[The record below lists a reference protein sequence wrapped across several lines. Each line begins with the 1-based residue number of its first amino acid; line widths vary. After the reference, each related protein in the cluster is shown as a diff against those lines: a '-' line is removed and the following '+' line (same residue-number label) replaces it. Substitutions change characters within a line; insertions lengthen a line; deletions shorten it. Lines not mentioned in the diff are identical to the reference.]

1 MLRLI
6 PKNQQK
12 RQIPPELASLGLPE
26 RLLELLLDREIDTPE
41 KIERYLHPKRE
52 DLLDPMLMQD
62 MDKAVNVIRDAIEK
76 HEEITVFGDYD
87 VDGVTATAILL
98 TYLRKQ
104 GAQVGFYIPDRHGE
118 GYGLNIAAIEQ
129 IATHSK
135 LLITVDCG
143 ITCAAEVARA
153 KELGMRV
160 IVDNGVRAFAPL
172 QTARQL
178 GLDVIVTDHHQL
190 GPQIPE
196 CEAVLNPLLG
206 HYPFRRLCG
215 AGVAFK
221 LVQAMGGTE
230 AIEPLWELAAL
241 ATIAD
246 IVPLMDENRVIVYYG
261 LAAMAATQRPGL
273 IALMESAGVDL
284 QKVSSS
290 DVAFRM
296 APRINA
302 GGRLALASRGVQ
314 LLTTRRMD
322 TAREIAEEL
331 NQDNIRRRELEIEIF
346 QQADEMTRQQID
358 FMNERAIVV
367 CGEGWNPGVIGLAA
381 SRLVEKYKWP
391 TILLSR
397 DGDICVGS
405 ARSIPGVNIH
415 EAMSTCRDLFIRFG
429 GHAQAA
435 GLTIEAKNVPEFK
448 RRLSEAIREQAAPEA
463 FIPTEE
469 YDLELELSEMTEAFV
484 DAFSAM
490 QPTGFGNPAPVFCV
504 RGVHTTDVRTIGK
517 DGAHLRMRLAQGS
530 DMRSAIGFR
539 MGDRAA
545 NLPEVIEAII
555 TLSINVWQDKRSVQ
569 CELRQMQAYMPGKA
583 FIAECQRQSE
593 KISNAMLSTLCLP
606 DQKAENIERM
616 TLEQAKT
623 VLASEFEKGY
633 QGILIGVHT
642 LAALKLL
649 NVHLAVMHAQLDYVL
664 EKTEDIRGFNTLV
677 MVPDWANIA
686 FSPRLIVAMDGM
698 LSDGE
703 RVLVKEKFPKA
714 RVIEVTDMR
723 TQSSSAA
730 CRLLPDDSSLRQ
742 LYKALRQREKTDCT
756 MNVLSAAT
764 GLEEDMIRCGM
775 RIMQQLGLIEYT
787 LYPLS
792 FKVLPSGKV
801 SLEDSSLRAK
811 LIRMKDE
818 GGNRFDAGRM

>member
-153 KELGMRV
+153 KELGMR
-160 IVDNGVRAFAPL
+160 
-172 QTARQL
+172 
-178 GLDVIVTDHHQL
+178 VIVTDHHQL

-448 RRLSEAIREQAAPEA
+448 RCLSEAIREQAAPEA

>member
-52 DLLDPMLMQD
+52 DLVDPMLMQD

-153 KELGMRV
+153 KELGMR
-160 IVDNGVRAFAPL
+160 
-172 QTARQL
+172 
-178 GLDVIVTDHHQL
+178 VIVTDHHQL

-686 FSPRLIVAMDGM
+686 FLPRLIVAMDGM

-787 LYPLS
+787 MYPLS

>member
-160 IVDNGVRAFAPL
+160 IV
-172 QTARQL
+172 
-178 GLDVIVTDHHQL
+178 TDHHQL

-273 IALMESAGVDL
+273 IALMESAGVDP

-435 GLTIEAKNVPEFK
+435 GLTIEARNVPEFK

-703 RVLVKEKFPKA
+703 RVLVKERFPKA

>member
-52 DLLDPMLMQD
+52 DLVDPMLMQD
-62 MDKAVNVIRDAIEK
+62 MDKAINVIRDAIEK

-153 KELGMRV
+153 KELGMR
-160 IVDNGVRAFAPL
+160 
-172 QTARQL
+172 
-178 GLDVIVTDHHQL
+178 VIVTDHHQL

-273 IALMESAGVDL
+273 IALMESAGVDM

-367 CGEGWNPGVIGLAA
+367 CSEGWNPGVIGLAA

>member
-52 DLLDPMLMQD
+52 DLVDPMLMQD

-160 IVDNGVRAFAPL
+160 IV
-172 QTARQL
+172 
-178 GLDVIVTDHHQL
+178 TDHHQL

-273 IALMESAGVDL
+273 IALMESAGVDP

-435 GLTIEAKNVPEFK
+435 GLTIEAKNVPDFK

-818 GGNRFDAGRM
+818 GGEPF

>member
-160 IVDNGVRAFAPL
+160 IV
-172 QTARQL
+172 
-178 GLDVIVTDHHQL
+178 TDHHQL

-273 IALMESAGVDL
+273 IALMESAGVDM

-346 QQADEMTRQQID
+346 QRADEMTRQQID

-391 TILLSR
+391 TIQLSR

-484 DAFSAM
+484 DAFSTM

>member
-160 IVDNGVRAFAPL
+160 IV
-172 QTARQL
+172 
-178 GLDVIVTDHHQL
+178 TDHHQL

-273 IALMESAGVDL
+273 IALMESAGVDM

-415 EAMSTCRDLFIRFG
+415 GAMSTCRDLFIRFG

>member
-143 ITCAAEVARA
+143 ITCVAEVARA
-153 KELGMRV
+153 KELGMR
-160 IVDNGVRAFAPL
+160 
-172 QTARQL
+172 
-178 GLDVIVTDHHQL
+178 VIVTDHHQL

-273 IALMESAGVDL
+273 IALMESAGVDM

-346 QQADEMTRQQID
+346 QRADEMTRQQID

-484 DAFSAM
+484 DAFSTM

>member
-160 IVDNGVRAFAPL
+160 IV
-172 QTARQL
+172 
-178 GLDVIVTDHHQL
+178 TDHHQL

-273 IALMESAGVDL
+273 IALMESAGVDP

-742 LYKALRQREKTDCT
+742 LYKVLRQREKTDCT

-764 GLEEDMIRCGM
+764 GLKEDMIRCGM
-775 RIMQQLGLIEYT
+775 CIMQQLGLIEYT

>member
-98 TYLRKQ
+98 TYLSKQ

-153 KELGMRV
+153 KELGMR
-160 IVDNGVRAFAPL
+160 
-172 QTARQL
+172 
-178 GLDVIVTDHHQL
+178 VIVTDHHQL

-569 CELRQMQAYMPGKA
+569 CELRQIQAYMPGKA

>member
-52 DLLDPMLMQD
+52 DLVDPMLMQD

-153 KELGMRV
+153 KELGMR
-160 IVDNGVRAFAPL
+160 
-172 QTARQL
+172 
-178 GLDVIVTDHHQL
+178 VIVTDHHQL

-723 TQSSSAA
+723 MQSSSAA

>member
-153 KELGMRV
+153 KELGMR
-160 IVDNGVRAFAPL
+160 
-172 QTARQL
+172 
-178 GLDVIVTDHHQL
+178 VIVTDHHQL

-397 DGDICVGS
+397 DGDICIGS

>member
-52 DLLDPMLMQD
+52 DLVDPMLMQD

-153 KELGMRV
+153 KELGMR
-160 IVDNGVRAFAPL
+160 
-172 QTARQL
+172 
-178 GLDVIVTDHHQL
+178 VIVTDHHQL

-664 EKTEDIRGFNTLV
+664 EKTDDIRGFNTLV

-742 LYKALRQREKTDCT
+742 LYKTLRQREKTDCT

>member
-52 DLLDPMLMQD
+52 DLVDPMLMQD

-160 IVDNGVRAFAPL
+160 IV
-172 QTARQL
+172 
-178 GLDVIVTDHHQL
+178 TDHHQL

-273 IALMESAGVDL
+273 IALMESAGVDP

-314 LLTTRRMD
+314 LLTTRRLD

-703 RVLVKEKFPKA
+703 RVLVKEKFHKA

-723 TQSSSAA
+723 MQSSSAA

>member
-52 DLLDPMLMQD
+52 DLVDPMLMQD

-160 IVDNGVRAFAPL
+160 IV
-172 QTARQL
+172 
-178 GLDVIVTDHHQL
+178 TDHHQL

-273 IALMESAGVDL
+273 IALMESAGVDM

-593 KISNAMLSTLCLP
+593 RISNAMLSTLCLP

-742 LYKALRQREKTDCT
+742 LYRALRQREKTDCT

>member
-160 IVDNGVRAFAPL
+160 IV
-172 QTARQL
+172 
-178 GLDVIVTDHHQL
+178 TDHHQL

-206 HYPFRRLCG
+206 RYPFRRLCG

-261 LAAMAATQRPGL
+261 LTAMAATQRPGL
-273 IALMESAGVDL
+273 IALMESAGVDP

>member
-12 RQIPPELASLGLPE
+12 RQIPPELVSLGLPE

-160 IVDNGVRAFAPL
+160 IV
-172 QTARQL
+172 
-178 GLDVIVTDHHQL
+178 TDHHQL

-273 IALMESAGVDL
+273 IALMESAGVDP

>member
-6 PKNQQK
+6 PKNQQQ

-160 IVDNGVRAFAPL
+160 IV
-172 QTARQL
+172 
-178 GLDVIVTDHHQL
+178 TDHHQL

-273 IALMESAGVDL
+273 IALMESAGVDP

-742 LYKALRQREKTDCT
+742 LYKVLRQREKTDCT

-801 SLEDSSLRAK
+801 SLKDSSLRAK

>member
-6 PKNQQK
+6 PNNQQK

-160 IVDNGVRAFAPL
+160 IV
-172 QTARQL
+172 
-178 GLDVIVTDHHQL
+178 TDHHQL

-206 HYPFRRLCG
+206 RYPFRRLCG

-261 LAAMAATQRPGL
+261 LTAMAATQRPGL
-273 IALMESAGVDL
+273 IALMESAGVDP

>member
-6 PKNQQK
+6 PKNQEK
-12 RQIPPELASLGLPE
+12 RQIPPELTSLGLPD
-26 RLLELLLDREIDTPE
+26 RLLELLLDREIDTPQ

-52 DLLDPMLMQD
+52 DLYDPMLMQD
-62 MDKAVNVIRDAIEK
+62 MDKAVAVIRDALEK

-104 GAQVGFYIPDRHGE
+104 GAQVDFYIPDRHGE
-118 GYGLNIAAIEQ
+118 GYGLNIAAVEQ

-160 IVDNGVRAFAPL
+160 IV
-172 QTARQL
+172 
-178 GLDVIVTDHHQL
+178 TDHHQL
-190 GPQIPE
+190 GPQLPQ

-206 HYPFRRLCG
+206 SYPFRRLCG

-273 IALMESAGVDL
+273 IALMESAGVDP
-284 QKVSSS
+284 QKVTSS

-346 QQADEMTRQQID
+346 HQADEMTRQQID
-358 FMNERAIVV
+358 FLNERAIVI

-391 TILLSR
+391 TILLSK
-397 DGDICVGS
+397 DGDVCVGS

-415 EAMSTCRDLFIRFG
+415 DAMSTCRDLFVRFG

-435 GLTIEAKNVPEFK
+435 GLTIEAKNVPEFR

-469 YDLELELSEMTEAFV
+469 YDLELELSEMTEEFV

-517 DGAHLRMRLAQGS
+517 DGAHLRLRLAQGS
-530 DMRSAIGFR
+530 EMRPAIGFR
-539 MGDRAA
+539 MGERAA
-545 NLPEVIEAII
+545 DLPEVIEAIV
-555 TLSINVWQDKRSVQ
+555 TLSINVWQDKRNVQ

-583 FIAECQRQSE
+583 FIAECQRQSDCL
-593 KISNAMLSTLCLP
+593 NDAFLDALCLA
-606 DQKAENIERM
+606 DDKTSAVEQM
-616 TLEQAKT
+616 TLEQAKA
-623 VLASEFEKGY
+623 VLADEFAKGY

-642 LAALKLL
+642 LAAMKLL
-649 NVHLAVMHAQLDYVL
+649 NVHLAVMHAQLDYAMQ
-664 EKTEDIRGFNTLV
+664 KTGDIRGFNTLV
-677 MVPDWANIA
+677 MAPDWANIA
-686 FSPRLIVAMDGM
+686 FSPRMIVAMDGF
-698 LSDGE
+698 LGDGE
-703 RVLVKEKFPKA
+703 RALVSRQFPKA
-714 RVIEVTDMR
+714 RIIEVTNMR
-723 TQSSSAA
+723 MQSASAA
-730 CRLLPDDSSLRQ
+730 EKLLPDDGMLRQ

-756 MNVLSAAT
+756 MNVLSAVT
-764 GLEEDMIRCGM
+764 VLDEGMIRCGL

-787 LYPLS
+787 LQPLR
-792 FKVLPSGKV
+792 FQVLPSGKV
-801 SLEDSSLRAK
+801 SLENSTLRAK
-811 LIRMKDE
+811 LIQMKDE
-818 GGNRFDAGRM
+818 GGKPF

>member
-52 DLLDPMLMQD
+52 DLVDPMLMQD

-160 IVDNGVRAFAPL
+160 IV
-172 QTARQL
+172 
-178 GLDVIVTDHHQL
+178 TDHHQL

-273 IALMESAGVDL
+273 IALMESAGVDM

-435 GLTIEAKNVPEFK
+435 GLTIEAKNVPDFK

>member
-52 DLLDPMLMQD
+52 DLFDPMLMQD

-153 KELGMRV
+153 KELGMR
-160 IVDNGVRAFAPL
+160 
-172 QTARQL
+172 
-178 GLDVIVTDHHQL
+178 VIVTDHHQL

-302 GGRLALASRGVQ
+302 GGHLALASRGVQ

-723 TQSSSAA
+723 MQSSSAA

>member
-6 PKNQQK
+6 PKNQEK
-12 RQIPPELASLGLPE
+12 RQVPPELASLGLPD
-26 RLLELLLDREIDTPE
+26 RLLELLLDRQIDTPE

-52 DLLDPMLMQD
+52 DLHDPMLMQD
-62 MDKAVNVIRDAIEK
+62 MGKAVAVIRDAIEK

-104 GAQVGFYIPDRHGE
+104 GAQVDFYIPDRHGE
-118 GYGLNIAAIEQ
+118 GYGLNIAAVEQ
-129 IATHSK
+129 IAAHSK

-160 IVDNGVRAFAPL
+160 IV
-172 QTARQL
+172 
-178 GLDVIVTDHHQL
+178 TDHHQL
-190 GPQIPE
+190 GPQMPE

-206 HYPFRRLCG
+206 DYPFRRLCG

-221 LVQAMGGTE
+221 LVQAIGGTE

-246 IVPLMDENRVIVYYG
+246 IVPLMDENRVIVSYG

-273 IALMESAGVDL
+273 IALMESAGVDP
-284 QKVSSS
+284 QKVTSA

-331 NQDNIRRRELEIEIF
+331 NQDNIRRRELEIDIF
-346 QQADEMTRQQID
+346 KQADEMTRQQID

-391 TILLSR
+391 TVLLAQ

-415 EAMSTCRDLFIRFG
+415 DAMSTCRDLFVRFG

-435 GLTIEAKNVPEFK
+435 GLTIEAKNVPEFR
-448 RRLSEAIREQAAPEA
+448 RRLSEAIRAQAAPEA

-517 DGAHLRMRLAQGS
+517 DGAHLRMRLAQGGE
-530 DMRSAIGFR
+530 MRSAIGFR

-545 NLPEVIEAII
+545 DLPEIIEAII

-569 CELRQMQAYMPGKA
+569 CELRQLQAYMPGKA
-583 FIAECQRQSE
+583 FIAECQRQSDALDDALL
-593 KISNAMLSTLCLP
+593 NALCLP
-606 DQKAENIERM
+606 EGEAQGIEQM
-616 TLEQAKT
+616 PLEQAKT
-623 VLASEFEKGY
+623 VLAGEFEKGY

-642 LAALKLL
+642 LAAMKLL
-649 NVHLAVMHAQLDYVL
+649 NVHLAVMHAQLDYAI
-664 EKTEDIRGFNTLV
+664 ERTSDIRGFNALV
-677 MVPDWANIA
+677 MTPDWANIA
-686 FSPRLIVAMDGM
+686 FSPRLIVAMDGF

-703 RVLVKEKFPKA
+703 RALAKRQFPKA
-714 RVIEVTDMR
+714 RIIEVTNMR
-723 TQSSSAA
+723 TQSAA
-730 CRLLPDDSSLRQ
+730 CAGRLLPSDDALRQ
-742 LYKALRQREKTDCT
+742 LYKALRQRERTDCT
-756 MNVLSAAT
+756 LNVLSAAI
-764 GLEEDMIRCGM
+764 GLDESMIRCGM
-775 RIMQQLGLIEYT
+775 RIMKQLGLVEYA
-787 LYPLS
+787 LQPFRFQL
-792 FKVLPSGKV
+792 LPSGKV
-801 SLEDSSLRAK
+801 SLESSMLRAK
-811 LIRMKDE
+811 LLQMKDE
-818 GGNRFDAGRM
+818 GGKPF

>member
-52 DLLDPMLMQD
+52 DLIDPMLMQD

-153 KELGMRV
+153 KELGMR
-160 IVDNGVRAFAPL
+160 
-172 QTARQL
+172 
-178 GLDVIVTDHHQL
+178 VIVTDHHQL

-517 DGAHLRMRLAQGS
+517 DGVHLRMRLAQGS

>member
-129 IATHSK
+129 IATQSK

-153 KELGMRV
+153 KELGMR
-160 IVDNGVRAFAPL
+160 
-172 QTARQL
+172 
-178 GLDVIVTDHHQL
+178 VIVTDHHQL

-742 LYKALRQREKTDCT
+742 LYKVLRQREKSDCT

>member
-52 DLLDPMLMQD
+52 DLVDPMLMQD

-104 GAQVGFYIPDRHGE
+104 GTQVGFYIPDRHGE

-153 KELGMRV
+153 KELGMR
-160 IVDNGVRAFAPL
+160 
-172 QTARQL
+172 
-178 GLDVIVTDHHQL
+178 VIVTDHHQL

>member
-6 PKNQQK
+6 PKNQKK

-52 DLLDPMLMQD
+52 DLVDPMLMQD

-104 GAQVGFYIPDRHGE
+104 DAQVGFYIPDRHGE

-153 KELGMRV
+153 KELGMR
-160 IVDNGVRAFAPL
+160 
-172 QTARQL
+172 
-178 GLDVIVTDHHQL
+178 VIVTDHHQL

>member
-160 IVDNGVRAFAPL
+160 IV
-172 QTARQL
+172 
-178 GLDVIVTDHHQL
+178 TDHHQL

-261 LAAMAATQRPGL
+261 LAAMGAAQRAGL
-273 IALMESAGVDL
+273 IALMESAGVDM

-818 GGNRFDAGRM
+818 GGEPF